1 MAVLITKL
9 TFIQPAFF
17 ELLETHLSKQNNF
30 QAENVMV
37 SPNGVVDPDLQEGQL
52 EARSRIWM
60 VVVRQGILALGQP
73 QPPFPPLPPTAMK
86 NATFQ
91 ITPDV
96 IKESENIQ
104 LGQDLKL
111 SCHVDAVPQEKVTY
125 QWFKNGK
132 PARMSKRLLVTRNDP
147 ELPAV
152 TSSLELIDLH
162 FSDYGT
168 YLCVAS
174 FPGAPVPDLSVE
186 VNISSETG
194 EQPELGGN
202 REDGRGWRAPRRGG
216 GQQLEKGR
224 PQ

>member
-1 MAVLITKL
+1 M
-9 TFIQPAFF
+9 
-17 ELLETHLSKQNNF
+17 ETHLSKQNNF

-37 SPNGVVDPDLQEGQL
+37 SPGNGVVDPDLQEGQL

-60 VVVRQGILALGQP
+60 AMVRQGTLALGQP
-73 QPPFPPLPPTAMK
+73 QPPFPLLPPIAMK

-194 EQPELGGN
+194 GQLEV
-202 REDGRGWRAPRRGG
+202 
-216 GQQLEKGR
+216 GQQGGWEGAGEPHR
-224 PQ
+224 WEGAAA

>member
-1 MAVLITKL
+1 MRGGAG
-9 TFIQPAFF
+9 
-17 ELLETHLSKQNNF
+17 S
-30 QAENVMV
+30 
-37 SPNGVVDPDLQEGQL
+37 GQG
-52 EARSRIWM
+52 WDM
-60 VVVRQGILALGQP
+60 TLALGQP
-73 QPPFPPLPPTAMK
+73 QPTCPPHPPAAMK

-111 SCHVDAVPQEKVTY
+111 SCHVDAVPQEKVAY

-194 EQPELGGN
+194 GRGGAAG
-202 REDGRGWRAPRRGG
+202 RCEGAGEAHRGERGRGWGAAAWEREARVERLRLFMPHTFIKHLFYARHRGRCW
-216 GQQLEKGR
+216 GR
-224 PQ
+224 VVGKIDSALIELTK

>member
-1 MAVLITKL
+1 
-9 TFIQPAFF
+9 
-17 ELLETHLSKQNNF
+17 
-30 QAENVMV
+30 
-37 SPNGVVDPDLQEGQL
+37 
-52 EARSRIWM
+52 
-60 VVVRQGILALGQP
+60 
-73 QPPFPPLPPTAMK
+73 MK

-132 PARMSKRLLVTRNDP
+132 LARMSKRLLVTRNDP

-194 EQPELGGN
+194 GQLEGQRGGVKELE
-202 REDGRGWRAPRRGG
+202 RPTEGRGAGG
-216 GQQLEKGR
+216 GGGAAAWEREARVERLLLFMPHTFIKHLFYARHRGR
-224 PQ
+224 CWGRVVGKIGSALIELSRKANIFQIASQMNVPLANCDA

>member
-1 MAVLITKL
+1 MA
-9 TFIQPAFF
+9 
-17 ELLETHLSKQNNF
+17 
-30 QAENVMV
+30 
-37 SPNGVVDPDLQEGQL
+37 
-52 EARSRIWM
+52 
-60 VVVRQGILALGQP
+60 VVRQGTLALGQP
-73 QPPFPPLPPTAMK
+73 QPPFPSLPPIAMK

-194 EQPELGGN
+194 GQLEV
-202 REDGRGWRAPRRGG
+202 
-216 GQQLEKGR
+216 GQQGGWEGAGEPHR
-224 PQ
+224 GEGAAA